1 MAEQPHA
8 AFQRGKAE
16 GTGDRRTPSERP
28 DVTAGHRS
36 PDDRDDFGRAA
47 LYTPRRYE
55 QPIED
60 DDDPVMPSDDAT
72 VNTKI

>member
-1 MAEQPHA
+1 MAEQPRD
-8 AFQRGKAE
+8 AFRTNKAE
-16 GTGDRRTPSERP
+16 GTSHHRSEPEGP
-28 DVTAGHRS
+28 DFNAGHRS
-36 PDDRDDFGRAA
+36 PDERDDFTRAA

-72 VNTKI
+72 VKTKI

>member
-1 MAEQPHA
+1 MAEQPHEPV
-8 AFQRGKAE
+8 RKSKASAE
-16 GTGDRRTPSERP
+16 DNHSDE
-28 DVTAGHRS
+28 
-36 PDDRDDFGRAA
+36 RDDFTRAA

-60 DDDPVMPSDDAT
+60 DDDPVMPSPDAT